1 MQRHGGHKWE
11 HAILMG
17 DLHRDMYT
25 KHGQTEQV
33 RNSVNKQHIQ
43 FGSQPKNCHYSPVG
57 VLLVLDVQVFERG
70 DEGLSLEASGGSCGN
85 RRVADGAL
93 CANGG
98 DVAPQWRSEV
108 ARLVPGLSHT
118 ADVEAA
124 AEINTVQDLRQQ
136 RD

>member
-1 MQRHGGHKWE
+1 
-11 HAILMG
+11 MG
-17 DLHRDMYT
+17 DLHRDMDP

-33 RNSVNKQHIQ
+33 RHDANQQKIQ
-43 FGSQPKNCHYSPVG
+43 FGLRPENCHASPVG
-57 VLLVLDVQVFERG
+57 VFLVLDVQVFERG

-85 RRVADGAL
+85 RCVADGAL

-98 DVAPQWRSEV
+98 DVAPQWRSKV

-136 RD
+136 RDQ

>member
-1 MQRHGGHKWE
+1 M
-11 HAILMG
+11 
-17 DLHRDMYT
+17 DT
-25 KHGQTEQV
+25 KQGQTEQV
-33 RNSVNKQHIQ
+33 KNVVNKQHIQ
-43 FGSQPKNCHYSPVG
+43 FELRLKNSHYSPVG
-57 VLLVLDVQVFERG
+57 VFLVLDVQVFERS
-70 DEGLSLEASGGSCGN
+70 DEGLSLEPSGGSCGN

-98 DVAPQWRSEV
+98 DVAPQWRSKV
-108 ARLVPGLSHT
+108 ARLVPGLGHT